1 MKTCSKC
8 GETKDLT
15 EFHSAGIIGGKRY
28 HRADCKVC
36 QKKAVKSRS
45 KSLKENYIEWK
56 KTLKCNRCGFDD
68 YRALQ
73 FHHDGDDKE
82 HNIATMVARGFS
94 LENIKKEA
102 SKCEVLCAN
111 CHQIHHPR
119 PCSSVGRAPF
129 L

>member
-8 GETKDLT
+8 GITKELT
-15 EFHSAGIIGGKRY
+15 EFHSAGNGYLRG
-28 HRADCKVC
+28 DCKVC
-36 QKKAVKSRS
+36 QKDMVKKRH
-45 KSLKENYIEWK
+45 KSLKEEYVSWK

-82 HNIATMVARGFS
+82 HNIGSMIARGFS

-111 CHQIHHPR
+111 CHQIHHSP
-119 PCSSVGRAPF
+119 